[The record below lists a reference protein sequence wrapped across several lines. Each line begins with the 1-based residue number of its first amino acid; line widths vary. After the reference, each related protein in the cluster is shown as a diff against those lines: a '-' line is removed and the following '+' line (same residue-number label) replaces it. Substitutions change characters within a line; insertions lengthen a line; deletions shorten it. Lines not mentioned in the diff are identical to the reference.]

1 MYNPP
6 MITEATRERFAA
18 LGELIAGQGRGGGR
32 WLVLTHDNPDPDALA
47 AATLLSQ
54 VLRRAFKQRVTAAYG
69 GIVGR
74 AENREM
80 VRSLHLKLSHVRH
93 LSFKRYQH
101 FALVDTQPRTGNNQ
115 LPPDVQP
122 DLVIDHH
129 PVRKITLSAPFL
141 DIRPTYGATA
151 TVLGEY
157 MLAAGIRP
165 THAMATALI
174 YAIRS
179 ETQDFSREFTGPD
192 KAIYDLFF
200 PLANHVLLARIQN
213 PRLPLSYFGDL
224 HEALERL
231 ESVDSLILSHLD
243 EVGQPDIVP
252 ELADLLLRMQ
262 GKTWAL
268 CTGYYRDRLYL
279 SIRTTNPRA
288 DAGAL
293 MRRLIGRR
301 GKGGGHGR
309 TAGGWIDAARLATG
323 GERARLQTAIAA
335 KLAVELRKNPDKL
348 TRLALRPAEKELPSA
363 PVLPAAAA
371 APAPAPASAGAE
383 PSSAPAAAEVP
394 APAAGDANAAVAA
407 NDEKLTASAP
417 RPATALRQ
425 AG

>member
-1 MYNPP
+1 

-18 LGELIAGQGRGGGR
+18 LGELVARQGRGGGR

-47 AATLLSQ
+47 AATLLSL

-93 LSFKRYQH
+93 LSLKRYQR

-129 PVRKITLSAPFL
+129 PVRKNTLSAPFL

-231 ESVDSLILSHLD
+231 EAVDSLILSHLG

-252 ELADLLLRMQ
+252 ELADLLLRME

-268 CTGYYRDRLYL
+268 CTGYYHDRLYL

-288 DAGAL
+288 DAGSL

-309 TAGGWIDAARLATG
+309 TAGGWIDAARLAA

-335 KLAVELRKNPDKL
+335 KLAVELRKKPDKM
-348 TRLALRPAEKELPSA
+348 TRLALRPAEKDLPGVPA
-363 PVLPAAAA
+363 LPAAVTE
-371 APAPAPASAGAE
+371 PAPAPAGAE
-383 PSSAPAAAEVP
+383 AGSPSAPAVAEVP
-394 APAAGDANAAVAA
+394 APSTGGANAGAA
-407 NDEKLTASAP
+407 AKDEKPAAP
-417 RPATALRQ
+417 APPPAAALRQ